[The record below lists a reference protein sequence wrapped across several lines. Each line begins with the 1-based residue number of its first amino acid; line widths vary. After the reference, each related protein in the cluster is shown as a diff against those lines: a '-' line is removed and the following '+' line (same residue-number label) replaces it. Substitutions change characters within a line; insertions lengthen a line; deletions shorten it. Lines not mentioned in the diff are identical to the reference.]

1 MWKRPE
7 LGTVIPYLIADDPDD
22 LLDFLEDAFEGEV
35 IHRNERPDGT
45 VIHAEVRLGD
55 GMVIVAEP
63 TGESG
68 TMPATIHLYVPDCDD
83 AFAAALDAGAV
94 IVVEPSNHPESAE
107 RYGGVVDPAGNLWWI
122 ATRLREVDSEAE
134 ERLIDELAAAS
145 EPSPGPE
152 D

>member
-1 MWKRPE
+1 MWKRPD
-7 LGTVIPYLIADDPDD
+7 LGSVIPYLITEDPEE
-22 LLDFLEDAFEGEV
+22 LLDFLEDAFDGEV
-35 IHRNERPDGT
+35 INRHERPDGT

-63 TGESG
+63 TGEFEAA
-68 TMPATIHLYVPDCDD
+68 PATIHLYVPDCDD

-94 IVVEPSNHPESAE
+94 IVVEPINHPEAQE

-122 ATRLREVDSEAE
+122 ATRLHEVDPEVA

-145 EPSPGPE
+145 EPPP
-152 D
+152 DY